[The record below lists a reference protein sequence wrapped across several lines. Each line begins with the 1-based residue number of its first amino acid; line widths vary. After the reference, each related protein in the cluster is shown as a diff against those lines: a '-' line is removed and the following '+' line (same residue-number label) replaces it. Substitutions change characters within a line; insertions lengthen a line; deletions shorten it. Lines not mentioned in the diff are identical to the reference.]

1 MAKNSSTGECR
12 GERHGRLCPYHYNQY
27 RSGVMDCNGNKLR
40 DLTYGLKYAEC
51 IAKDAGTG
59 VCHGKKTGRF
69 CKKHYHQFEHGIID
83 TYGNKIRDFIKGGSV
98 CQK

>member
-1 MAKNSSTGECR
+1 
-12 GERHGRLCPYHYNQY
+12 
-27 RSGVMDCNGNKLR
+27 MDEDTL
-40 DLTYGLKYAEC
+40 DVKYAEC